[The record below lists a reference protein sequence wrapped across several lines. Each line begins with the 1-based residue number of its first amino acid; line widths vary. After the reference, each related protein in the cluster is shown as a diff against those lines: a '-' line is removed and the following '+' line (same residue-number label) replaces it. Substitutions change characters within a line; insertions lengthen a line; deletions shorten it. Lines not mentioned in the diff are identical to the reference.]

1 MVRWQLSTPILG
13 IVTYW
18 YTGNNPLDSLGSA
31 FVANIIG
38 SLIFFWVDL
47 IIFSRNTLPT
57 QWEVLEN
64 DTCCDCGK
72 IARVYRLAL
81 TPKYNRI
88 NNSPEY
94 RCEKCSIEKFNN
106 LKERNQI

>member
-1 MVRWQLSTPILG
+1 LG
-13 IVTYW
+13 IATYF

-57 QWEVLEN
+57 QWEVLEKA
-64 DTCCDCGK
+64 TCYDCR
-72 IARVYRLAL
+72 IVSRVYRLAL

-88 NNSPEY
+88 HHSPEY
-94 RCEKCSIEKFNN
+94 RCEKCSIEKFNK